1 MGMDMNMLTQDL
13 TTNVTSDLTSKVVTW
28 FLVPSLVFT
37 VLLLAVII
45 SSSVRRRR
53 VENAI
58 FEIRDLLEDILDTQL
73 VPANSTIK
81 SQKNT
86 GDDTA
91 VPPDA

>member
-1 MGMDMNMLTQDL
+1 MGMDMNILTQDL

-37 VLLLAVII
+37 VLLLVVII

-73 VPANSTIK
+73 V
-81 SQKNT
+81 
-86 GDDTA
+86 
-91 VPPDA
+91 